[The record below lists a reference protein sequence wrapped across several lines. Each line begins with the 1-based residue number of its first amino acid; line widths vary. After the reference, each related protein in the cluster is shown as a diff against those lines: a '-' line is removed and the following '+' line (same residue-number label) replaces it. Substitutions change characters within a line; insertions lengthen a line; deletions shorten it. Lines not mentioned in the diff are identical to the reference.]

1 MSLAVVRN
9 LGVIGQVRVN
19 YTTYPDTA
27 YRNEDFLEK
36 SGSLIFTAGLS
47 SQAIVIRILPVSNHL
62 NLSVSLKTKCTYLC
76 MHSLVVSYRC
86 KLTMLLLILLVLD
99 HIGTRCFGNCGSLRY
114 KMYLHVN
121 VLQLN

>member
-47 SQAIVIRILPVSNHL
+47 SQAIVIRILPVSYHL
-62 NLSVSLKTKCTYLC
+62 NFSVSLKTKCSYIC
-76 MHSLVVSYRC
+76 VHSLVVSYRW
-86 KLTMLLLILLVLD
+86 KRTILSLIIVLV
-99 HIGTRCFGNCGSLRY
+99 HIMY
-114 KMYLHVN
+114 KMLWKSRRFAV
-121 VLQLN
+121 